1 MNILDT
7 KVLNKN
13 IKSDDSNILPKSH
26 TRIEHKMMERKIQ
39 IAKMI
44 TSYSD
49 VRYLLEGYLPIQF
62 ML

>member
-13 IKSDDSNILPKSH
+13 SNILPKSH

>member
-1 MNILDT
+1 MNILNT

-13 IKSDDSNILPKSH
+13 LKSDNILPKSH